1 MPQWQH
7 FSTKSS
13 ETMSQTF
20 DIAALDAIIE
30 TPAAALEN
38 AVLRASQDSRTAFG
52 DIEKLMGA
60 IHVTNVYTVVDAI
73 LDRAKLELTA
83 ARLAWNNRVETGA
96 LQSTD
101 TPIVA
106 FSQHFVML
114 GVESEAHAMVQNM
127 RTKLSNMR
135 RSMEDRGLPI
145 RRFRI
150 NKSDIR
156 RVPNHPLT
164 IFTLDYTENM
174 DDNAMRASFHV
185 HLILNKHDMEFL
197 RPTVSPKKK

>member
-1 MPQWQH
+1 MN
-7 FSTKSS
+7 
-13 ETMSQTF
+13 QTF
-20 DIAALDAIIE
+20 DITALDTTIE
-30 TPAAALEN
+30 TPAVALRN
-38 AVLRASQDSRTAFG
+38 AVLRASQDSRTTFA
-52 DIEKLMGA
+52 DIEKLMSA

-83 ARLAWNNRVETGA
+83 ARFSWNERVEAGT

-101 TPIVA
+101 IPVVA

-150 NKSDIR
+150 NKSDIHR
-156 RVPNHPLT
+156 MPNHPLT

-185 HLILNKHDMEFL
+185 HLILNKDDMSFL
-197 RPTVSPKKK
+197 RPTVTAPKKK